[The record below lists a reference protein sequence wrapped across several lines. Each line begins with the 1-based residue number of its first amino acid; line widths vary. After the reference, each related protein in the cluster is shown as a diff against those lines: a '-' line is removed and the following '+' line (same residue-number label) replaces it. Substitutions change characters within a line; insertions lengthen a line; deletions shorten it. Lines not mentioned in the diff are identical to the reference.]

1 VLFEVAASVKGVR
14 AVFGRGHLLDG
25 GGVHDNAAPSTVALL
40 ARTDNMLA
48 EICDALNACNSDK
61 CAYYRACDLTAS
73 DEVQRALS
81 GLILDMGGVD
91 VLINNA
97 SDISNKEL
105 LDMSGDE
112 WARSLTTG
120 VTAAFHCTQAVVPH
134 FMAQG
139 AGYII
144 NISSLSSRIPLERGT
159 SYAAS
164 KHALNGFSASMV
176 HQLHRH
182 GIKVCTIYP
191 GAFIDDPA
199 KSDWKM
205 PADEVFRACEYAIN
219 AHPRAFVEQIVV
231 RPVRWPD

>member
-1 VLFEVAASVKGVR
+1 MKVVITGASKGLGRVLAEEFASRK
-14 AVFGRGHLLDG
+14 H
-25 GGVHDNAAPSTVALL
+25 TVALL
-40 ARTDNMLA
+40 ARTESKLV
-48 EICDALNACNSDK
+48 EVCGRLNAGNTGG
-61 CAYYRACDLTAS
+61 AYYRACDLTIS
-73 DEVQRALS
+73 DEVHGALS
-81 GLILDMGGVD
+81 GLVSDMGGVD
-91 VLINNA
+91 VLINSA
-97 SDISNKEL
+97 SEIFNKEL

-120 VTAAFHCTQAVVPH
+120 VTAAFHCTQAVAPY
-134 FMAQG
+134 FIAQRSG
-139 AGYII
+139 HII

-164 KHALNGFSASMV
+164 KHALNGFSASIV
-176 HQLHRH
+176 HQLHHH

-191 GAFIDDPA
+191 GAFTDDPA
-199 KSDWKM
+199 TSEWKM